1 MAERV
6 TYKSPTFACARC
18 CDCDWTLDSKN
29 AIGVAAKHSDKYD
42 HWVDVDISSSVSFRR
57 VGKDYYEKRSEK

>member
-6 TYKSPTFACARC
+6 TYKSPTFAEARC
-18 CDCDWTLDSKN
+18 LDCGWSLSSKN

-57 VGKDYYEKRSEK
+57 KGRESFEERNK